1 MTELSQRDYAYLSE
15 ALLEAEKSKVLMRHG
30 CVAVVNG
37 RIRGRG
43 HNSVDRTSSR
53 DNFIKNTC
61 SCHAEIACM
70 RDMYYSNLT
79 TTYGKYSE
87 NVQYVQG

>member
-1 MTELSQRDYAYLSE
+1 MALSSRDYDYLAE
-15 ALLEAEKSKVLMRHG
+15 ALLEAEKSQVLMRHG

-43 HNSVDRTSSR
+43 HNSVNRTRSR

-61 SCHAEIACM
+61 SCHAEIACL
-70 RDMYYSNLT
+70 RNLYHSNLT